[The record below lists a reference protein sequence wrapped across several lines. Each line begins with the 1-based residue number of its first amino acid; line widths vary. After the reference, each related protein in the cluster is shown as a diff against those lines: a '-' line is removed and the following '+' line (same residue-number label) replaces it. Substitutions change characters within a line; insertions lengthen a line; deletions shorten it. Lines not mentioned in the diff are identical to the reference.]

1 MNCLKGYIRT
11 IRQYLAT
18 PKGSHDAKDYG
29 RAIVLIVVTIGIVM
43 AILMGGKWGLSCH
56 G

>member
-11 IRQYLAT
+11 IKQYLAT

-29 RAIVLIVVTIGIVM
+29 RGILLIIVTMGMVLV
-43 AILMGGKWGLSCH
+43 ILMGWKWGL
-56 G
+56 